1 MRSSWNVLA
10 GIGSMRG
17 GGNCPF
23 LVTVICQTEDVVSAD
38 QTLGEDTVIS
48 VKVLRLV

>member
-1 MRSSWNVLA
+1 MRSSWKVLA
-10 GIGSMRG
+10 GIGSMG
-17 GGNCPF
+17 GGESCPF
-23 LVTVICQTEDVVSAD
+23 LVTVSCQTEDVVSAD